1 MDLVVVGV
9 VAGVLGTLVMDL
21 LNLLFA
27 RVGIITQMHMEVLGR
42 MAVGWARGRFRYGHP
57 SEMKKVAYELV
68 YGYVAHYAIGVSLA
82 VSYVL
87 GWDLLVGGPASPVL
101 ALAYGVATTAATWFF
116 VFPSLGFGA
125 FGRRSP
131 QGLRATLS
139 SLANHAFYGL
149 GIAIG
154 IALM

>member
-27 RVGIITQMHMEVLGR
+27 RVGVISQMHMEVLGR

-57 SEMKKVAYELV
+57 SEMKKVANELA
-68 YGYVAHYAIGVSLA
+68 YGYATHYAIGVGLA

-87 GWDLLVGGPASPVL
+87 GWDLLVGEPPSPVW
-101 ALAYGVATTAATWFF
+101 AFPYGVATTVASWFF

-131 QGLRATLS
+131 EGLKAGLS

-149 GIAIG
+149 GIATGIG
-154 IALM
+154 LM